1 VSLDMRTRM
10 RVTKEVVKR
19 YKRASKKAKGK
30 ILDEFTEITGY
41 NRAYAARVLREG
53 ATTVKPARRARGKS
67 PPKADGRGRKKKYGP
82 EVLRPLSKIWAI
94 LDCPCGKRLVSNMP
108 EVVRVLE
115 KFGEMK
121 LSGEVR
127 EKLLSISASTADRL
141 LAGERKKLELKSRAR
156 TRPGSLLKH
165 QVPIRTFSEWDD
177 ARVGFVEMDLVGH
190 DGGNVSGDY
199 CQSLDATDVATGWN
213 EQRAVKNKAQ
223 KWTFEAVEEIRRR
236 LPFPLLGVDSDNG
249 GEFINDHLVRYCKA
263 EKITFTRS
271 RAYRKNDS
279 CYVEQKN
286 YTSVRRNVGYMRYDT
301 DEELALLN
309 GLYDVLRLYN
319 NFFLP
324 QMKLTEKMRVG
335 SKVKKR
341 YDEPKTPYRRVL
353 SSPDVDDLAK
363 KRLKR
368 QYAKLNP
375 AKLKREILELQDR
388 LYKYAVFKRENGQ
401 EKAKQAS
408 DDLEYIYL

>member
-1 VSLDMRTRM
+1 MSLDMRTRM

-41 NRAYAARVLREG
+41 NRSYAARVLREG

>member
-1 VSLDMRTRM
+1 LPQKEKVLEKIPFRTDPQGRRKQLAWGVRKVSLDMRTRM

-41 NRAYAARVLREG
+41 NRSYAARVLREG

-319 NFFLP
+319 VSAGDKSLINSGIKSPPRQTATTIRLA
-324 QMKLTEKMRVG
+324 QT
-335 SKVKKR
+335 
-341 YDEPKTPYRRVL
+341 YRGGA
-353 SSPDVDDLAK
+353 DDK
-363 KRLKR
+363 
-368 QYAKLNP
+368 QGG
-375 AKLKREILELQDR
+375 
-388 LYKYAVFKRENGQ
+388 LYGNQSTAR
-401 EKAKQAS
+401 ARS
-408 DDLEYIYL
+408 L